1 MKKIFGELNITWK
14 KLIIL
19 AIIFGVYPAIMAM
32 LPITKD
38 TSFRDIAISFEVWIL
53 LGILII
59 TNSKT
64 AKESALK
71 CFVFFLISQPLIY
84 LIQVPFSHLGWQLFG
99 YYKTWFI
106 WTLFTIPMG
115 YIGYYMR
122 KEKWWSLLILTP
134 ILIFLGY
141 HYYGFLSETISFF
154 PNHLLSM
161 LFCLVTL
168 IIYPLFIFKNKKIK
182 ITGLII
188 SILIIIVSIFVVITG
203 GNSTYNTTI
212 LVSGGTT
219 GTIFDDTY
227 TVSLKDDKYGKL
239 YIVYEENIEDYMI
252 NAEFSKTGKTEFT
265 LTSPSGE
272 EYIFEITIER
282 TSYDVKRIDE

>member
-19 AIIFGVYPAIMAM
+19 SIIFGVYPAIMAM

-53 LGILII
+53 LGIIII

-71 CFVFFLISQPLIY
+71 CFIFFLISQPLIY

-141 HYYGFLSETISFF
+141 HYYGFLGETISFF

-168 IIYPLFIFKNKKIK
+168 IIYPLFIFRNKKIK

-188 SILIIIVSIFVVITG
+188 SILIIIVSIFAVITG
-203 GNSTYNTTI
+203 GNSTYNTTV
-212 LVSGGTT
+212 LVSGGGAGIT
-219 GTIFDDTY
+219 FDDTY

-239 YIVYEENIEDYMI
+239 YIVYEENIEDYMV
-252 NAEFSKTGKTEFT
+252 NAEFTKTGKTEFT
-265 LTSPSGE
+265 LTSPSSE

-282 TSYDVKRIDE
+282 TSYDVKRIK

>member
-19 AIIFGVYPAIMAM
+19 SVIFGVYPAIMAL

-59 TNSKT
+59 TNSKSP
-64 AKESALK
+64 KESALK
-71 CFVFFLISQPLIY
+71 CFIFFLISQPLIY
-84 LIQVPFSHLGWQLFG
+84 LVQVPFSHLGSQLFG

-203 GNSTYNTTI
+203 GNSTYNTTV
-212 LVSGGTT
+212 LVSGGGAGIT
-219 GTIFDDTY
+219 FDDTY

-239 YIVYEENIEDYMI
+239 YIVYEENIEDYMV

-282 TSYDVKRIDE
+282 TSYDVKRINK

>member
-1 MKKIFGELNITWK
+1 MKKIFGELNISWK

-19 AIIFGVYPAIMAM
+19 AIIFGVYPAIMAL

-53 LGILII
+53 LGIIII
-59 TNSKT
+59 TNSKSP
-64 AKESALK
+64 KESALK

-84 LIQVPFSHLGWQLFG
+84 LVQVPFSHLGWQLFR
-99 YYKTWFI
+99 YYKFWFI
-106 WTLFTIPMG
+106 WTVLTIPMG

-122 KEKWWSLLILTP
+122 KEKWWSILILTP
-134 ILIFLGY
+134 ILILLGY

-182 ITGLII
+182 ITELIT
-188 SILIIIVSIFVVITG
+188 SVVIIIGATIVVLTK

-227 TVSLKDDKYGKL
+227 TVSLKDDSYGRVYIKY
-239 YIVYEENIEDYMI
+239 EPNIEDYMV
-252 NAEFSKTGKTEFT
+252 NAEFTKTGKTEFT
-265 LTSPSGE
+265 LTSPDGE
-272 EYIFEITIER
+272 EYLFEITVER
-282 TSYDVKRIDE
+282 DSYDVKRIK

>member
-19 AIIFGVYPAIMAM
+19 SVIFGVYPAIMAL

-59 TNSKT
+59 TNSKSP
-64 AKESALK
+64 KESALK
-71 CFVFFLISQPLIY
+71 CFIFFLISQPLIY
-84 LIQVPFSHLGWQLFG
+84 LVQVPFSHLGWQLFG

-203 GNSTYNTTI
+203 GNSTYNTTV
-212 LVSGGTT
+212 LVSGGGAGIT
-219 GTIFDDTY
+219 FDDTY

-239 YIVYEENIEDYMI
+239 YIVYEENIEDYMV
-252 NAEFSKTGKTEFT
+252 NAEFTKIGKTEFT
-265 LTSPSGE
+265 LTSPNGE
-272 EYIFEITIER
+272 EYLFEITIER
-282 TSYDVKRIDE
+282 DTYEVKRIK

>member
-19 AIIFGVYPAIMAM
+19 SIIFGVYPAIMAM

-53 LGILII
+53 LGIIII

-84 LIQVPFSHLGWQLFG
+84 LIQVPFSNLGWQLFG

-188 SILIIIVSIFVVITG
+188 SILIIIVSIFVVI
-203 GNSTYNTTI
+203 
-212 LVSGGTT
+212 
-219 GTIFDDTY
+219 
-227 TVSLKDDKYGKL
+227 
-239 YIVYEENIEDYMI
+239 YMV
-252 NAEFSKTGKTEFT
+252 NAEFAKTGKAEFT

-282 TSYDVKRIDE
+282 TSYDVKRIK

>member
-19 AIIFGVYPAIMAM
+19 SIIFGVYPAIMAM

-53 LGILII
+53 LGIIII

-84 LIQVPFSHLGWQLFG
+84 LIQVPFSNLGWQLFG

-203 GNSTYNTTI
+203 GNSTYNTTV
-212 LVSGGTT
+212 LVSGGGAGIT
-219 GTIFDDTY
+219 FDDTY

-239 YIVYEENIEDYMI
+239 YIVYEENIEDYMV
-252 NAEFSKTGKTEFT
+252 NAEFAKTGKAEFT

-282 TSYDVKRIDE
+282 TSYDVKRIK

>member
-53 LGILII
+53 LGIIII

-84 LIQVPFSHLGWQLFG
+84 LVQVPFSHLGWQLFR
-99 YYKTWFI
+99 YYKFWFI
-106 WTLFTIPMG
+106 WTVLTIPMG

-122 KEKWWSLLILTP
+122 KEKWWSILILTP
-134 ILIFLGY
+134 ILILLGY

-188 SILIIIVSIFVVITG
+188 SIVIIIGATIAVITQ

-219 GTIFDDTY
+219 GTIFDDAY
-227 TVSLKDDKYGKL
+227 TVSLKDDSYGKV
-239 YIVYEENIEDYMI
+239 YIKYEPNIEDYMV
-252 NAEFSKTGKTEFT
+252 NAEFTKTGKTEFT
-265 LTSPSGE
+265 LTSPDGE
-272 EYIFEITIER
+272 EYLFEITVER
-282 TSYDVKRIDE
+282 DRYDVKRINK

>member
-19 AIIFGVYPAIMAM
+19 SVIFGVYPAIMAL

-59 TNSKT
+59 TNSKSP
-64 AKESALK
+64 KESALK
-71 CFVFFLISQPLIY
+71 CFIFFLISQPLIY
-84 LIQVPFSHLGWQLFG
+84 LVQVPFSRLGWQLFR
-99 YYKTWFI
+99 YYKFWFI
-106 WTLFTIPMG
+106 WTVLTIPMG

-122 KEKWWSLLILTP
+122 KEKWWSILILTP
-134 ILIFLGY
+134 ILILLGY

-168 IIYPLFIFKNKKIK
+168 IIYPLFIFKNKKLK
-182 ITGLII
+182 ITELII
-188 SILIIIVSIFVVITG
+188 SVVIIIGATIVVLTK

-227 TVSLKDDKYGKL
+227 TVSLKDDSYGRVYIKY
-239 YIVYEENIEDYMI
+239 EPNIEDYMV
-252 NAEFSKTGKTEFT
+252 NAEFTKTGKTEFT
-265 LTSPSGE
+265 LTSQDGE
-272 EYIFEITIER
+272 EYLFEITVER
-282 TSYDVKRIDE
+282 DRYDVKRIK